1 MENLSAHRTCCIK
14 ATAGVRIPASVH
26 DLGQFTA
33 GTDSRITANGVLSA
47 WRVPA
52 AVGGPASGG
61 PGPRVL
67 RRRIVI
73 YLGFS
78 VSGLTFPYAFQGS
91 GLALT

>member
-1 MENLSAHRTCCIK
+1 M
-14 ATAGVRIPASVH
+14 RIPAPVRH
-26 DLGQFTA
+26 LGQVIA

-52 AVGGPASGG
+52 AGGGPASGC
-61 PGPRVL
+61 PGPRVP

-73 YLGFS
+73 YFGFS
-78 VSGLTFPYAFQGS
+78 ISDLTLPYAFQGS